1 MWKRKTIILITL
13 ITLLITLT
21 ACNKTMLDT
30 NYTFD
35 KAIIQKGDKEIIV
48 DIESWKDYDD
58 GEQLQLELTDGSV
71 ILVSSYNTILV
82 CTKDGKSKVFD

>member
-13 ITLLITLT
+13 ITLITILT
-21 ACNKTMLDT
+21 ACNKTIIDT

-48 DIESWKDYDD
+48 DIKSWKDYA
-58 GEQLQLELTDGSV
+58 GEQIQLELTDGSV

>member
-1 MWKRKTIILITL
+1 MF
-13 ITLLITLT
+13 
-21 ACNKTMLDT
+21 DT

-48 DIESWKDYDD
+48 DIESWTDYD

-82 CTKDGKSKVFD
+82 CTNDGKSKVFD

>member
-13 ITLLITLT
+13 IALIITLT
-21 ACNKTMLDT
+21 ACNKTMFDT

-48 DIESWKDYDD
+48 DIESWTDYED
-58 GEQLQLELTDGSV
+58 GEQIQLELTDGSV

-82 CTKDGKSKVFD
+82 CTNDGKSKVFD